1 MIATPVPFFARV
13 PIIQHHT
20 GNAIHS
26 SQEIYHGQVTTVGSG
41 LAPRSSCPREQPTS
55 EAPTPNQLP
64 PRAAAAAAAAFSHSY
79 SLEKSHRLQIQPTSH
94 SDFAKSLTK
103 ISLSRPL
110 PLLPRLVARP
120 GPQSV
125 LSSRVLHVGTR
136 AAAVLFFPLAQ
147 CKVLGN
153 LKPNVGHFPARRC
166 HFTKIAPWEE

>member
-1 MIATPVPFFARV
+1 MIATPIPFFARV
-13 PIIQHHT
+13 PIIQNHT

-26 SQEIYHGQVTTVGSG
+26 SQEIYHDLVTTAGSG
-41 LAPRSSCPREQPTS
+41 LAPCSSCRREQPTS

-79 SLEKSHRLQIQPTSH
+79 SLEKSHRLQIQPTAH

-103 ISLSRPL
+103 ISLSCPRPL
-110 PLLPRLVARP
+110 LLRRVARP

-136 AAAVLFFPLAQ
+136 AGAVLFSPRPVQ
-147 CKVLGN
+147 G
-153 LKPNVGHFPARRC
+153 PR
-166 HFTKIAPWEE
+166 